1 MFFISTLRS
10 HNNENVIASL
20 SEEYILKR
28 RRRLTI
34 GIQITIISWLLELLS
49 GIIMF
54 TRHSNGTFLFVLSDR
69 FDSEDSTINSQIHE
83 SFTAY
88 FGAVANF
95 ILVPGSYLLNNEV
108 VKLEILS
115 RGWRRFIGSKVAQF
129 LQRNNSPNEIHPI
142 L

>member
-1 MFFISTLRS
+1 MRS

-20 SEEYILKR
+20 SEESILKR
-28 RRRLTI
+28 RRRHTI
-34 GIQITIISWLLELLS
+34 GIQITFISWLLELLS

-115 RGWRRFIGSKVAQF
+115 RGWRRFIGSKVEKF
-129 LQRNNSPNEIHPI
+129 LWRNNSQNESHPI
-142 L
+142 I

>member
-1 MFFISTLRS
+1 MRS

-115 RGWRRFIGSKVAQF
+115 RGWRRFIGSKVEKF
-129 LQRNNSPNEIHPI
+129 LWRNNSQNEIHPI
-142 L
+142 I

>member
-1 MFFISTLRS
+1 MRS

-20 SEEYILKR
+20 SEESILKR
-28 RRRLTI
+28 RRRDTI

-49 GIIMF
+49 GIIMI
-54 TRHSNGTFLFVLSDR
+54 TRHSNGTFLFVLSPQ
-69 FDSEDSTINSQIHE
+69 FYSEDSTLTPPIHE
-83 SFTAY
+83 SFFAY

-115 RGWRRFIGSKVAQF
+115 RGWRRFIESKVAKF